1 MIEVFSTNVHESP
14 QADKLVG
21 LLRQQFP
28 NSRINFDLD
37 DRDKILR
44 VEGADFHPV
53 EVISLVTEQGFD
65 CKILE

>member
-37 DRDKILR
+37 DCDKILR
-44 VEGADFHPV
+44 VEGVDFHPV
-53 EVISLVTEQGFD
+53 EVISLVNEHGFD